1 MSTPVV
7 EQFITFTP
15 NNDNKYSYLDVLNVN
30 KSCVIRQDNVYTSL
44 ENASIIFV
52 EHKTDGILLH
62 GTTNTTDKLDFT
74 ATVTPYGTKIT
85 TTPKESR
92 VE

>member
-1 MSTPVV
+1 MNTPTI

-15 NNDNKYSYLDVLNVN
+15 SDDNKYSFLNVLNVN
-30 KSCVIRQDNVYTSL
+30 ESCIIRQNNVYTSL
-44 ENASIIFV
+44 ENASIVFV

-62 GTTNTTDKLDFT
+62 GITNTPDKLEFT
-74 ATVTPYGTKIT
+74 AIVTSYGTTIHL
-85 TTPKESR
+85 KELQ

>member
-15 NNDNKYSYLDVLNVN
+15 NNDNKYSYLNVLNVN
-30 KSCVIRQDNVYTSL
+30 ESCVIRQDNVYTSL

-52 EHKTDGILLH
+52 EHKTEGVLLH

-74 ATVTPYGTKIT
+74 ATVTSYGTEIT
-85 TTPKESR
+85 ITPKEFQ
-92 VE
+92 VK